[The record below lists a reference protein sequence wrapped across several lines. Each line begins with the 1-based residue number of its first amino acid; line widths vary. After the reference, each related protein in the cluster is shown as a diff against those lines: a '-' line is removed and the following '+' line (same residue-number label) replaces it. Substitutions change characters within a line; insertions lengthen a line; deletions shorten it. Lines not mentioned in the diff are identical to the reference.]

1 MSVAADDDVVVHRV
15 AARAGDLDDLPGHL
29 DVGPRRRGVAR
40 GVIVHEDDR
49 DVLARLPPSAVL
61 LTTVVHIC
69 GEVTAVS
76 SARADRAD
84 SPIRPPFLQMRHLF
98 RVVGAARP
106 PEWPQ

>member
-1 MSVAADDDVVVHRV
+1 MSLLVK
-15 AARAGDLDDLPGHL
+15 PGRTPFEAYL
-29 DVGPRRRGVAR
+29 VRDTLKSGQRNGSRIASRDF
-40 GVIVHEDDR
+40 VHEDDR

>member
-29 DVGPRRRGVAR
+29 DVGPRRRGFAR
-40 GVIVHEDDR
+40 GVILHEDDR

-61 LTTVVHIC
+61 LQLFTFAA
-69 GEVTAVS
+69 AVS